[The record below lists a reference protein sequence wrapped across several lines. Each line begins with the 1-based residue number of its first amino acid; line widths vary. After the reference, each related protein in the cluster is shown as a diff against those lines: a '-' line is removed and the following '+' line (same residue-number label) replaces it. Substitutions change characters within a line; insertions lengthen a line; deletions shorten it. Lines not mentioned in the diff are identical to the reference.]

1 MSDLVNLTVL
11 QANLEK
17 PETTSLA
24 TEADCN
30 KLKVPLVRVMALS
43 SLGKAR
49 LKEKATGD
57 ALRLF
62 GQAIAEA
69 DKIKED
75 QDRLQAKLMLVQL
88 FMDVNSSSGFERAA
102 EAFKAINHFS
112 DFNMNRSYFA
122 VKVTVY
128 GMMSEEPVIP
138 PAQSSLVSTVAKMC
152 RLNCEE
158 TFQVSGLLEK
168 KELRLWATFVAV
180 QTGLRESS
188 KEARQ

>member
-1 MSDLVNLTVL
+1 ML

-24 TEADCN
+24 TESDCN
-30 KLKVPLVRVMALS
+30 KLKIPLVRVVALS

-49 LKEKATGD
+49 LREKATGD

-88 FMDVNSSSGFERAA
+88 FLDVNSSSGFERAA
-102 EAFKAINHFS
+102 EVFKADQSVCGFQHEPILF
-112 DFNMNRSYFA
+112 RGKSYDLW
-122 VKVTVY
+122 V
-128 GMMSEEPVIP
+128 
-138 PAQSSLVSTVAKMC
+138 
-152 RLNCEE
+152 
-158 TFQVSGLLEK
+158 EK
-168 KELRLWATFVAV
+168 
-180 QTGLRESS
+180 
-188 KEARQ
+188 